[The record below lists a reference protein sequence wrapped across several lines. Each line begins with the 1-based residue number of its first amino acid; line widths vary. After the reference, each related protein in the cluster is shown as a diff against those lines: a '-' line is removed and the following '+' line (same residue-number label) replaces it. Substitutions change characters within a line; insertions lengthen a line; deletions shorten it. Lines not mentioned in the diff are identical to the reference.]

1 MDELELMQQLIKQLN
16 EWTFFYD
23 KGSPKVSDKHWD
35 DVYFELK
42 KLEEETG
49 IVLENS
55 PTQEIIYDSK
65 VSELKKVKHNHW
77 MGSLDKTK
85 SIEEVNSFM
94 NNKDCLIMSK
104 MDGLSCSLLYQN
116 GILIS
121 AETRGNGE
129 IGEDI
134 THNAFVI
141 ESIPKKIFYREELVI
156 DGEIICTYKDFEQF
170 SNEYKNPRNFVSGSI
185 RLLDSQEC
193 KKRHLTFVVWSVI
206 KGFKSNSLNTN
217 LLALEELGFKIV
229 PSIISQNFSKKD
241 IDFIKEKS
249 KDNSYPIDGIV
260 IKYDDIEYGKSL
272 GQTSHHPNNAIAFK
286 FYDEEA
292 ETILRDIEWGMGR
305 KGILTPVAIFDSIEL
320 EGTQVSRSNL
330 HNISVMESL
339 YQKPWH
345 KGLKLSIIKS
355 NQIIP
360 YITKVEDSNYS
371 EGALKIPKVCPVC
384 GGETRIIISES
395 GTKQL
400 ECTNAACQGKLIN
413 ILDHYCSKKGLDIKG
428 LSKATLEKLIDWGW
442 LSSLEDIYNLKNYR
456 LEWIKKSG
464 FGAKSVDNV
473 LKAIE
478 DNKNCYLENFISALG
493 IPLIGISVAKEIVKN
508 CSNWEEFINK
518 VENHYSW
525 SKIDGFG
532 DEKEKAINNYDYT
545 IAKKIS
551 KYLIFKEKREM
562 AVEEKDNKLKD
573 LTFVITGKL
582 KSFRNRS
589 EIKDYI
595 ASYGGKTSDSVN
607 SKTNYL
613 VNNDINSSS
622 SKNKKAK
629 ELGIKIISEEQLKN
643 FDF

>member
-1 MDELELMQQLIKQLN
+1 MDKLELMQQLVKQLN

-23 KGSPKVSDKHWD
+23 KGSPKVSDRHWD

-49 IVLENS
+49 VILENS

-77 MGSLDKTK
+77 MGSLNKTK
-85 SIEEVNSFM
+85 NIEEVNSFM
-94 NNKDCLIMSK
+94 TNKDCLIMSK
-104 MDGLSCSLLYQN
+104 MDGLSCSLLYRD
-116 GILIS
+116 GVLIS

-129 IGEDI
+129 VGEDI

-141 ESIPKKIFYREELVI
+141 ESIPKKIFYKEELIV

-170 SNEYKNPRNFVSGSI
+170 SDEYKNPRNFASGSI
-185 RLLDSQEC
+185 RLLDNQEC
-193 KKRHLTFVVWSVI
+193 KKRHLTFVAWDII

-217 LLALEELGFKIV
+217 LLALKELGFKTV
-229 PSIISQNFSKKD
+229 PLIFSREFLERN
-241 IDFIKEKS
+241 INFIKEVS
-249 KDNSYPIDGIV
+249 KENFYPIDGLV

-292 ETILRDIEWGMGR
+292 ETILRDIEWGAGR
-305 KGILTPVAIFDSIEL
+305 KGILTPVAIFDPVEL

-339 YQKPWH
+339 YKKPWH

-360 YITKVEDSNYS
+360 YVTKVEDDNYS
-371 EGALKIPKVCPVC
+371 EGALEIPKVCPIC
-384 GGETRIIISES
+384 GGETRVITSES

-400 ECTNAACQGKLIN
+400 ECTNTACQGKLIN

-456 LEWIKKSG
+456 LEWIKKPG
-464 FGAKSVDNV
+464 FGAKSVDNI

-493 IPLIGISVAKEIVKN
+493 IPLIGVSVAKEIVKS
-508 CSNWEEFINK
+508 CSNWEKFINK
-518 VENHYSW
+518 VENNYSW
-525 SKIDGFG
+525 SKINGFG
-532 DEKEKAINNYDYT
+532 YEMEKAINNYDYT
-545 IAKKIS
+545 VAKKIRE
-551 KYLIFKEKREM
+551 YLTFKEKQEN
-562 AVEEKDNKLKD
+562 VIKEKGNWLKG
-573 LTFVITGKL
+573 LTFVVTGKL

-589 EIKDYI
+589 ELKDYI
-595 ASYGGKTSDSVN
+595 VSYGGKTSDSVN

>member
-1 MDELELMQQLIKQLN
+1 MDKLELMQQLIEQLN
-16 EWTFFYD
+16 KWTFFYD

-49 IVLENS
+49 YIYNDS
-55 PTQEIIYDSK
+55 PTHSIPFEIKTS
-65 VSELKKVKHNHW
+65 LKKVQHNHW

-85 SIEEVNSFM
+85 SIEDLRKFARHPIIAM
-94 NNKDCLIMSK
+94 CK
-104 MDGLSCSLLYQN
+104 MDGLTCSLLYRD
-116 GILIS
+116 GKLVR

-129 IGEDI
+129 TGEDI
-134 THNAFVI
+134 THNALQI
-141 ESIPKKIFYREELVI
+141 KTIPKSITYLKELIV
-156 DGEIICTYKDFEQF
+156 DGEVICTYKDFEPF
-170 SNEYKNPRNFVSGSI
+170 AKEYKNPRNFASGSI
-185 RLLDSQEC
+185 RLLNSKESAS
-193 KKRHLTFVVWSVI
+193 RNLTFVAWDCITDLIGCQTLSAKLQSLHKI
-206 KGFKSNSLNTN
+206 GFTVVPYTN
-217 LLALEELGFKIV
+217 GDPQDYINK
-229 PSIISQNFSKKD
+229 
-241 IDFIKEKS
+241 IKEVS
-249 KDNSYPIDGIV
+249 KENSYPIDGIV

-292 ETILRDIEWGMGR
+292 ETTLRDIEWGMGR
-305 KGILTPVAIFDSIEL
+305 KGILTPVAIFDPVEL

-371 EGALKIPKVCPVC
+371 GGALKIPKVCPVC
-384 GGETRIIISES
+384 GGETRIITSES

-493 IPLIGISVAKEIVKN
+493 IPLIGVSVAKEIVKN

-525 SKIDGFG
+525 SKINGFG
-532 DEKEKAINNYDYT
+532 YEMEKAINNYDYT

-551 KYLIFKEKREM
+551 EYLIFKEKQEN
-562 AVEEKDNKLKD
+562 VIKEKGNWLKG

-589 EIKDYI
+589 ELKDYI
-595 ASYGGKTSDSVN
+595 VSYGGKISDSVN

>member
-49 IVLENS
+49 IILDNS

-65 VSELKKVKHNHW
+65 VSELKKVKHNHD
-77 MGSLDKTK
+77 MLSLEKTK
-85 SIEEVNSFM
+85 NIEEVNSFM

-141 ESIPKKIFYREELVI
+141 EFIPKKISYREELVV

-170 SNEYKNPRNFVSGSI
+170 SNEYKNPRNFASGSI

-193 KKRHLTFVVWSVI
+193 KKRHLTFVAWSVI

-217 LLALEELGFKIV
+217 LLALKELGFKIV
-229 PSIISQNFSKKD
+229 PSIVSQEFSEKN

-260 IKYDDIEYGKSL
+260 IKYDDIEYGTSL

-292 ETILRDIEWGMGR
+292 ETVLRDIEWGMGR
-305 KGILTPVAIFDSIEL
+305 KGVLTPVAIFDSIEL

-360 YITKVEDSNYS
+360 YITKVEDNNYS
-371 EGALKIPKVCPVC
+371 EGALKIPRVCPVC
-384 GGETRIIISES
+384 GGETRIITSES

-400 ECTNAACQGKLIN
+400 KCTNAACQGKLIN
-413 ILDHYCSKKGLDIKG
+413 ILDYYCSKKGLDIKG

-464 FGAKSVDNV
+464 FGAKSVDNI

-493 IPLIGISVAKEIVKN
+493 IPLIGVSVAKEIVKN
-508 CSNWEEFINK
+508 CSNWEGFINK
-518 VENHYSW
+518 VESHYSW
-525 SKIDGFG
+525 SKINGFG
-532 DEKEKAINNYDYT
+532 YEMEKAINNYDYT

-551 KYLIFKEKREM
+551 KYLTFKEKQGM
-562 AVEEKDNKLKD
+562 IIEEKDNKLKG

-589 EIKDYI
+589 EMKDYI

>member
-35 DVYFELK
+35 DIYFELK
-42 KLEEETG
+42 KLEKETG
-49 IVLENS
+49 MVLENS

-65 VSELKKVKHNHW
+65 VSELKKVKHNHD
-77 MGSLDKTK
+77 MLSLEKTK
-85 SIEEVNSFM
+85 NIEEVNSFM
-94 NNKDCLIMSK
+94 NNRDCLIMSK

-116 GILIS
+116 GVLIS

-141 ESIPKKIFYREELVI
+141 ESIPKKISYKEELVI

-170 SNEYKNPRNFVSGSI
+170 SNEYKNPRNFASGSI

-193 KKRHLTFVVWSVI
+193 KKRHLTFVAWSVI

-229 PSIISQNFSKKD
+229 PSIISQNFSEKD

-260 IKYDDIEYGKSL
+260 IKYDDIKYGTSL
-272 GQTSHHPNNAIAFK
+272 GQTSHHPNSAIAFK

-360 YITKVEDSNYS
+360 YITKVEDNNYS
-371 EGALKIPKVCPVC
+371 EGALKIPRVCPVC
-384 GGETRIIISES
+384 GGETRIITSES

-464 FGAKSVDNV
+464 FGAKSVDNI

-493 IPLIGISVAKEIVKN
+493 IPLIGVSVAKEIVKN

-525 SKIDGFG
+525 SKINGFG
-532 DEKEKAINNYDYT
+532 YEMEKAINNYDYT
-545 IAKKIS
+545 VAKKIS
-551 KYLIFKEKREM
+551 KYLIFKEKQET
-562 AVEEKDNKLKD
+562 AVEEKDNKLKG

-595 ASYGGKTSDSVN
+595 ALYGGKTSDSVN

>member
-49 IVLENS
+49 IVLDNS

-65 VSELKKVKHNHW
+65 VSELKKVKHNHD
-77 MGSLDKTK
+77 MLSLEKTK
-85 SIEEVNSFM
+85 NIEEVNSFI

-141 ESIPKKIFYREELVI
+141 KSIPKKISYREELVV

-170 SNEYKNPRNFVSGSI
+170 SNEYKNPRNFASGSI

-193 KKRHLTFVVWSVI
+193 KKRHLTFVAWSVI

-217 LLALEELGFKIV
+217 LLALKELGFKIV
-229 PSIISQNFSKKD
+229 PSIVSHEFSEKD

-260 IKYDDIEYGKSL
+260 IRYDDIKYGTSL

-305 KGILTPVAIFDSIEL
+305 KGVLTPVAIFDSIEL

-371 EGALKIPKVCPVC
+371 GGALKIPKVCPVC
-384 GGETRIIISES
+384 GGETRIITSES

-464 FGAKSVDNV
+464 FGAKSVDNI

-493 IPLIGISVAKEIVKN
+493 IPLIGVSVAKEIVKN

-525 SKIDGFG
+525 SKINGFG
-532 DEKEKAINNYDYT
+532 YEMEKAINNYDYT

-551 KYLIFKEKREM
+551 KYLIFKEKQEM
-562 AVEEKDNKLKD
+562 AVEEKDNKLKG

-589 EIKDYI
+589 EVKDYI
-595 ASYGGKTSDSVN
+595 VSYGGKTSDSVN